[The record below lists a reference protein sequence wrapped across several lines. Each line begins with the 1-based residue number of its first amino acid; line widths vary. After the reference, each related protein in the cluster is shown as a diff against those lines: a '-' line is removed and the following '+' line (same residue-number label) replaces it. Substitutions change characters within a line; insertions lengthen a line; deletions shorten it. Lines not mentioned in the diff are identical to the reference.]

1 MRFGRGLCLWGWLGE
16 EEEKEEEGCE
26 LGLLTE
32 AVLACCSSRRKV
44 L

>member
-16 EEEKEEEGCE
+16 EEEEEEGCE

-32 AVLACCSSRRKV
+32 AVFGL
-44 L
+44 LFE